1 MTFKER
7 YGPWALVTGA
17 STGIGKEFAVQLAG
31 MGLNLVLLAR
41 RKKRIEGLAHQ
52 LESRNKIHTR
62 TIVADLSEPDFLNH
76 VVAETQSMEI
86 GLVVNNAG
94 FGLAGKFLD
103 HELERELALLDVN
116 CRAPLILTHYS
127 EVNWQTA
134 KGAESY
140 SFPQ

>member
-17 STGIGKEFAVQLAG
+17 SAGIGKEFAVQLAG

-41 RKKRIEGLAHQ
+41 REKRIEDLAHQ
-52 LESRNKIHTR
+52 LESRNKIYTK
-62 TIVADLSEPDFLNH
+62 TIVANLAQPDFLAH
-76 VVAETQSMEI
+76 VMAETQSIDI

-103 HELERELALLDVN
+103 HD
-116 CRAPLILTHYS
+116 
-127 EVNWQTA
+127 W
-134 KGAESY
+134 KES
-140 SFPQ
+140 SLCWT